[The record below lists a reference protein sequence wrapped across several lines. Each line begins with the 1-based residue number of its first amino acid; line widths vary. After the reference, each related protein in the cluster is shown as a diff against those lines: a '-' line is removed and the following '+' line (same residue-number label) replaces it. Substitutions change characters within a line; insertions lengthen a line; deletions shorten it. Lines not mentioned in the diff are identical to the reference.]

1 MIRPH
6 HEVENAAMNH
16 IAILDDYQNAALAS
30 ADWESIKSAEITV
43 FNEYIGDENAV
54 AETLQPF
61 EVVVA
66 MRERTPF
73 PASLIARLPN
83 LKLLITTGMR
93 NLAIDMEA
101 AHENGVVVSG
111 TQMLPYLAFEHAWAL
126 ILAITKNIPTEDR
139 TMKAG
144 GWQAGSGI
152 GLNGKTVG
160 ILGLGK
166 LGSQSARAGLA
177 FGMEVIA
184 WSENLTNER
193 AAEHGA
199 VRVEKDELFERSD
212 VLTIHL
218 LLSER
223 TRGLVGAREL
233 ELMKPTAY
241 LVNTSRGPIV
251 DETALIEVLEKGRIA
266 GAGIDVYDT
275 EPLPV
280 DHPLRGLDNTVL
292 TGHTGYVVSE
302 LYELVYGEAIEGIN
316 AWIAGTPVR
325 VLNA

>member
-1 MIRPH
+1 
-6 HEVENAAMNH
+6 
-16 IAILDDYQNAALAS
+16 
-30 ADWESIKSAEITV
+30 
-43 FNEYIGDENAV
+43 
-54 AETLQPF
+54 
-61 EVVVA
+61 
-66 MRERTPF
+66 
-73 PASLIARLPN
+73 
-83 LKLLITTGMR
+83 
-93 NLAIDMEA
+93 
-101 AHENGVVVSG
+101 
-111 TQMLPYLAFEHAWAL
+111 
-126 ILAITKNIPTEDR
+126 
-139 TMKAG
+139 
-144 GWQAGSGI
+144 
-152 GLNGKTVG
+152 GKTVG

-193 AAEHGA
+193 AAHFGA

>member
-1 MIRPH
+1 MTVR
-6 HEVENAAMNH
+6 
-16 IAILDDYQNAALAS
+16 IAILDDYLQVSRDFAPWHTLPSDFNLKVFSEPFTSEAEAA
-30 ADWESIKSAEITV
+30 EK
-43 FNEYIGDENAV
+43 
-54 AETLQPF
+54 LQPF
-61 EVVVA
+61 EILVA
-66 MRERTPF
+66 MRERTRF
-73 PASLIARLPN
+73 PESLLTQLPN
-83 LKLLITTGMR
+83 LRLLVTTGMR

-101 AHENGVVVSG
+101 ARKNGVVVSG

-126 ILAITKNIPTEDR
+126 ILAVTKNIPTEDR

-184 WSENLTNER
+184 WSENLTNKR

-199 VRVEKDELFERSD
+199 VRVEKDELFGRSD

-316 AWIAGTPVR
+316 AWVAGTPVR

>member
-1 MIRPH
+1 
-6 HEVENAAMNH
+6 
-16 IAILDDYQNAALAS
+16 
-30 ADWESIKSAEITV
+30 
-43 FNEYIGDENAV
+43 
-54 AETLQPF
+54 
-61 EVVVA
+61 
-66 MRERTPF
+66 
-73 PASLIARLPN
+73 
-83 LKLLITTGMR
+83 
-93 NLAIDMEA
+93 
-101 AHENGVVVSG
+101 
-111 TQMLPYLAFEHAWAL
+111 
-126 ILAITKNIPTEDR
+126 
-139 TMKAG
+139 MKAG

-251 DETALIEVLEKGRIA
+251 DETALIEVLREGRIA
-266 GAGIDVYDT
+266 GAGIDVYNT

-280 DHPLRGLDNTVL
+280 DHPLRRLDNTVL

-302 LYELVYGEAIEGIN
+302 LYGLVYGEAVEGIN

-325 VLNA
+325 VLNAE

>member
-1 MIRPH
+1 
-6 HEVENAAMNH
+6 
-16 IAILDDYQNAALAS
+16 
-30 ADWESIKSAEITV
+30 
-43 FNEYIGDENAV
+43 
-54 AETLQPF
+54 
-61 EVVVA
+61 
-66 MRERTPF
+66 
-73 PASLIARLPN
+73 
-83 LKLLITTGMR
+83 MR